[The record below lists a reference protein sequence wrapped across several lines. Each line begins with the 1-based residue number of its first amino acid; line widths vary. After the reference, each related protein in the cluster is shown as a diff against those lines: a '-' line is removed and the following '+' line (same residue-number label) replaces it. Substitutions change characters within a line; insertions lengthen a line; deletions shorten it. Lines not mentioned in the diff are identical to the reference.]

1 MFLFSIVI
9 TKTMNREEIEQLNT
23 VRPYSFETDR
33 EEWWYNIGWIDGLET
48 ADEQPREGLWESK
61 KVIDFIKQNW
71 IWNKSIIESLRKA
84 MEG

>member
-33 EEWWYNIGWIDGLET
+33 EEWRYNIGLIDGLET

>member
-1 MFLFSIVI
+1 MFRFSIVI
-9 TKTMNREEIEQLNT
+9 TKTMNREEIEQLDT

-33 EEWWYNIGWIDGLET
+33 EEWWYNIGLIEGLET
-48 ADEQPREGLWESK
+48 ADEQPRKGLWESK

-71 IWNKSIIESLRKA
+71 IWNESVIESLRKA

>member
-1 MFLFSIVI
+1 MFRFSIVI
-9 TKTMNREEIEQLNT
+9 TKTMNREEIEQLDT

-33 EEWWYNIGWIDGLET
+33 EEWWYNIGLIEGLET
-48 ADEQPREGLWESK
+48 ADEQPRKGLWESK

-71 IWNKSIIESLRKA
+71 IWNESIIESLRKA

>member
-33 EEWWYNIGWIDGLET
+33 EEWWYNIGLIDGLET